1 MNKNTLIGLF
11 ICTIT
16 ALLSFHISN
25 YIGIDLLEL
34 EKSPISPIIIA
45 IILGSLVSNSVKN
58 IQNYTDGYLFSIK
71 YLLKLG
77 IIFLGIRLSISDILI
92 YGSQGLFVI
101 VPCIVISI
109 FIVKKFRDYFRVS
122 DNLSLLIAVGT
133 SICGATA
140 IVAIAPAINAKKEE
154 ISYAIANITIF
165 GLIAMFLYPLLAF
178 TLFDD
183 NSLAVGLFLGTSIHE
198 TAQVAGS
205 GMIYAEQ
212 YENPSV
218 LDIATVIKLVRNTMM
233 VVVIPLLAY
242 EAKKGS
248 SHENKIIIGSI
259 FPYFIIGFLAFGFIR
274 TIGDQFEYQIG
285 SELWNNFVHNIKS
298 SAEILL
304 VIAMSAVGYNTN
316 LDKFKNLGL
325 KPFYLGFIAAI
336 SVGIVSF
343 SIIYLIY

>member
-1 MNKNTLIGLF
+1 VNINTLIGLF
-11 ICTIT
+11 ICAIT
-16 ALLSFHISN
+16 SLLSFHISN
-25 YIGIDLLEL
+25 YIGIGLLEL

-92 YGSQGLFVI
+92 YGLQGLLVI
-101 VPCIVISI
+101 IPCIGISI

-122 DNLSLLIAVGT
+122 NNLSLLIAVGT

-140 IVAIAPAINAKKEE
+140 IVALAPAINAKKEE

-178 TLFDD
+178 TVFDD

-242 EAKKGS
+242 QAKKGS
-248 SHENKIIIGSI
+248 SQENKIIIGSI

-285 SELWNNFVHNIKS
+285 SELWNNFVHYIKF